1 MGRMSK
7 GSIGL
12 SDELNAYLIEVG
24 AREPEVLA
32 RLREETA
39 VLPQAG
45 MQIAV
50 EQGAFLSLLVKLLDA
65 KRVLEIGTFTG
76 YSSTAMAMALPPDGR
91 IVCCDVSEEF
101 TAVARRTWAA
111 AGVEDRVDLRLAPAL
126 ETLEGLLAAE
136 GVGSFD
142 LAFIDADKT
151 NYRGYV
157 EAALLLVRQGGL
169 IAIDNVLWSGRVID
183 SSVTDDDTQAIR
195 DLNAALA
202 TDERVDI
209 AMVPIAD
216 GVTLLR
222 VR

>member
-1 MGRMSK
+1 MSK

-24 AREPEVLA
+24 AREPDVLA
-32 RLREETA
+32 ALREETA
-39 VLPQAG
+39 VMPQAG

-50 EQGAFLSLLVKLLDA
+50 EQGALLSMLVKLIGA
-65 KRVLEIGTFTG
+65 RNVLEVGTFTG
-76 YSSTAMAMALPPDGR
+76 YSSTAMALALPPDGR

-111 AGVEDRVDLRLAPAL
+111 AGIAGRVDLRLAPAL
-126 ETLEGLLAAE
+126 ETLESLLVSE
-136 GVGSFD
+136 GRGSFD

-157 EAALLLVRQGGL
+157 EGALLLVRAGGL

-183 SSVTDDDTQAIR
+183 PADTDEDTQAIR
-195 DLNAALA
+195 DLNADLA
-202 TDERVDI
+202 NDERVDI

-216 GVTLLR
+216 GLTLLR

>member
-1 MGRMSK
+1 MSK

-12 SDELNAYLIEVG
+12 SDELNAYLTEVG

-39 VLPQAG
+39 VMPQAG

-50 EQGAFLSLLVKLLDA
+50 EQGALLSMLVKLLDA
-65 KRVLEIGTFTG
+65 QQVLEVGTFTG
-76 YSSTAMAMALPPDGR
+76 YSSTAMALALPPDGR
-91 IVCCDVSEEF
+91 IVCCDVSKEF
-101 TAVARRTWAA
+101 TDVARRAWAA

-126 ETLEGLLAAE
+126 ETLEALLASDGA
-136 GVGSFD
+136 GTFD

-157 EAALLLVRQGGL
+157 EGALLLVRPGGL

-183 SSVTDDDTQAIR
+183 PAETDEDTQAIR
-195 DLNAALA
+195 VLNADLA
-202 TDERVDI
+202 NDERVDI

-216 GVTLLR
+216 GLTLLR

>member
-1 MGRMSK
+1 
-7 GSIGL
+7 
-12 SDELNAYLIEVG
+12 
-24 AREPEVLA
+24 
-32 RLREETA
+32 
-39 VLPQAG
+39 
-45 MQIAV
+45 
-50 EQGAFLSLLVKLLDA
+50 
-65 KRVLEIGTFTG
+65 
-76 YSSTAMAMALPPDGR
+76 MALALPADGR

-101 TAVARRTWAA
+101 TAVARRYWAE
-111 AGVEDRVDLRLAPAL
+111 AGIADRVDLRLAPAL
-126 ETLEGLLAAE
+126 ETLEALLTTD
-136 GVGSFD
+136 GRGSFD

-183 SSVTDDDTQAIR
+183 PADTDEDTQAIR

-202 TDERVDI
+202 ADERVDI

>member
-1 MGRMSK
+1 MSK

-12 SDELNAYLIEVG
+12 SDELNAYLVEVG

-39 VLPQAG
+39 VMPEAG

-50 EQGAFLSLLVKLLDA
+50 EQGALLAMLARLLNA
-65 KRVLEIGTFTG
+65 RRILEIGTFTG

-91 IVCCDVSEEF
+91 IVCCDVSEEY

-126 ETLEGLLAAE
+126 ETLESLLATD
-136 GVGSFD
+136 GPGSFD

-151 NYRGYV
+151 SYRGYV
-157 EAALLLVRQGGL
+157 EGALLLVRPGGL

-183 SSVTDDDTQAIR
+183 PADTDEDTQAIR
-195 DLNAALA
+195 DLNADLA
-202 TDERVDI
+202 NDERVDI

-216 GVTLLR
+216 GLTLLR

>member
-1 MGRMSK
+1 MSK

-32 RLREETA
+32 RLREETGMM
-39 VLPQAG
+39 PQAG

-50 EQGAFLSLLVKLLDA
+50 EQGALLSMLVKLLGA
-65 KRVLEIGTFTG
+65 RRVLEIGTFTG
-76 YSSTAMAMALPPDGR
+76 YSSTAMALALPPDGR

-126 ETLEGLLAAE
+126 ETLDALLAAD
-136 GVGSFD
+136 GAGSFD

-157 EAALLLVRQGGL
+157 EGALLLVRQGGL

-183 SSVTDDDTQAIR
+183 PAETDEDTQAIR
-195 DLNAALA
+195 DLNADLA
-202 TDERVDI
+202 NDERVDI

-216 GVTLLR
+216 GLTLLR

>member
-1 MGRMSK
+1 MSK

-12 SDELNAYLIEVG
+12 SDELNAYVISVG
-24 AREPEVLA
+24 AREPEVLG
-32 RLREETA
+32 RLREETE
-39 VLPQAG
+39 VMPEAG

-50 EQGAFLSLLVKLLDA
+50 EQGALLSMLVKLLNA
-65 KRVLEIGTFTG
+65 RRVLEIGTFTG
-76 YSSTAMAMALPPDGR
+76 YSSTAMALALPRHGK
-91 IVCCDVSEEF
+91 IVCCDVSKEF
-101 TAVARRTWAA
+101 TDVARRTWAA

-126 ETLEGLLAAE
+126 ETLEALLAEE
-136 GVGSFD
+136 GAGSFD

-183 SSVTDDDTQAIR
+183 ADDTDEDTQAIR
-195 DLNAALA
+195 DLNADLA
-202 TDERVDI
+202 NDERVDI

-216 GVTLLR
+216 GLTLLR
-222 VR
+222 IR

>member
-1 MGRMSK
+1 MSK

-12 SDELNAYLIEVG
+12 GDELNAYLIEVG
-24 AREPEVLA
+24 TREPGVLA
-32 RLREETA
+32 RLRDETA
-39 VLPQAG
+39 AMPQAG

-50 EQGAFLSLLVKLLDA
+50 EQGALLALLIKLIGA
-65 KRVLEIGTFTG
+65 HRVLEIGTFTG
-76 YSSTAMAMALPPDGR
+76 YSSTAMALALPADGR
-91 IVCCDVSEEF
+91 LVCCDVSEEF
-101 TAVARRTWAA
+101 TSVARRYWAE
-111 AGVEDRVDLRLAPAL
+111 AGVADRVDLRLAPAL
-126 ETLEGLLAAE
+126 ETLEALLAEE
-136 GVGSFD
+136 GAGSFD

-151 NYRGYV
+151 SYAGYV
-157 EAALLLVRQGGL
+157 EACLRLVRAGGV

-183 SSVTDDDTQAIR
+183 PADSDEDTQAIR

-202 TDERVDI
+202 GDERVDL